1 MRARKMD
8 GMVYEALIDL
18 KKSVDRQNEL
28 SDETNNLLRALIS
41 TLQDTGQAA
50 ADLAEVMRE
59 DDDD

>member
-1 MRARKMD
+1 MD
-8 GMVYEALIDL
+8 DMVYEASIDL

>member
-1 MRARKMD
+1 MD

>member
-1 MRARKMD
+1 
-8 GMVYEALIDL
+8 MVYEALIDL